1 MDPPSRPLPPIHH
14 LNLELIL
21 IPPILLAIATALS
34 LFTHSDTD
42 LYMLYSQCHSHA
54 RIEWLSRVPLF
65 GPLACFLVS
74 FFQEAL
80 LSPVR
85 SKGIMS
91 VILSYVA
98 GLLTITTVESSRI
111 CNQSAFFLAFPT
123 ATWLIFDLVGGAL
136 VWEIIII
143 PAFFHRAKLVILARR
158 QGTTTSEGE
167 EVAEPE
173 LILGAPRHLST
184 LAESISIPVSIAIGY
199 ILPSLLILLLPSDK
213 TTVPILVWLFFP
225 VWVSFLH
232 QGVRTA
238 LLHVFRD
245 HPTWPRPFHLETSL
259 LPLVLTYAAPI
270 LLSLA
275 SHIYLIVTLF
285 THPHDDRKEMTLA
298 TTRFIM
304 VNMVFVG
311 LTVLYWAFIEAGWQT
326 ALVMLVVTVLAG
338 PGAGVC
344 VGWIWRE
351 SAVGVDWI
359 GRRFG
364 PRAAVIAVAVGG
376 TGSRR
381 GSDGERDG
389 ERGQVGG
396 NGPSEE
402 TPLLR

>member
-1 MDPPSRPLPPIHH
+1 MDSPIRPTPPIHH
-14 LNLELIL
+14 LSLELIL
-21 IPPILLAIATALS
+21 IPPILLAFATALS
-34 LFTHSDTD
+34 LFTHSDAN

-54 RIEWLSRVPLF
+54 RIDWLSRTPLV

-91 VILSYVA
+91 VVLSYVA
-98 GLLTITTVESSRI
+98 GLLTITTVEGSRL
-111 CNQSAFFLAFPT
+111 CNKSAFLLAFPT

-136 VWEIIII
+136 VWEIVII
-143 PAFFHRAKLVILARR
+143 PAFFHRAKVVIQARR
-158 QGTTTSEGE
+158 QGTTTSDGE
-167 EVAEPE
+167 VAAEPE
-173 LILGAPRHLST
+173 LVLGDPRHLST
-184 LAESISIPVSIAIGY
+184 LAESLSIPVSIAIGY

-213 TTVPILVWLFFP
+213 TAVPILLWLFFP
-225 VWVSFLH
+225 VWVSLLH

-238 LLHVFRD
+238 LLQVFKD

-259 LPLVLTYAAPI
+259 LPLVTTYSAPI

-285 THPHDDRKEMTLA
+285 IHPRDDRQEMTLA

-304 VNMVFVG
+304 VNMVYIG

-326 ALVMLVVTVLAG
+326 ALVMLVVTALAG

-344 VGWIWRE
+344 VGWVWRE

-364 PRAAVIAVAVGG
+364 RRVSVIAVAVGG
-376 TGSRR
+376 SGSRR

-389 ERGQVGG
+389 ERGQQGS